1 MPKHKTKFNRRT
13 KFNRKTKF
21 NIKNKMEFIATQE
34 PKHISKPK
42 PNCEVNKTFEEKEL
56 DILRSAVDKAEERQG
71 KAIAQSPDIIKI
83 INILETFLKRKHLIC
98 YGGTAINNI
107 LPEQDQF
114 YNKDVE
120 IPDYDF
126 YSANALN
133 DAKEL
138 ADIYNT
144 MGYNDVEARAAV
156 HVGTY
161 KVFVNFIPVADVT
174 QMEPKLFKVVL
185 KESLKINGIHYAPPN
200 YLRMSVYK
208 ELSRPMGDIS
218 RWEKVYKRLVLL
230 NKNYPLKNPHCNA
243 VKFMRDFEGTSQD
256 SSLIYDTL
264 KDAMIDLGLVFIG
277 GFASSLYGKYMPKEQ
292 QQFFQKVPDF
302 DVLADDPKT
311 ATTII
316 KERLLTAGFKNIK
329 IYKKPGVGEIIAPH
343 YEVVVDNDTVCFIY
357 EPLACHSYNTIKIGH
372 NTVKVATIDT
382 MLNFFLAF
390 IYADRPY
397 YDIERILCMAQYLFE
412 VQEKNRLEQKGLLKR
427 FSINCYGNNSE
438 NIETIRAKK
447 AEKFKELKGNKGSKE
462 YDEYF
467 LRYTPGDKKGKKLA
481 ELKMKGEEK
490 EKEKGTVKRT
500 KVKRTKVKRKTTQK
514 TTQIKKRKDN
524 GFLF

>member
-1 MPKHKTKFNRRT
+1 MPKNKSKTLEK
-13 KFNRKTKF
+13 
-21 NIKNKMEFIATQE
+21 IK
-34 PKHISKPK
+34 PKH
-42 PNCEVNKTFEEKEL
+42 NCQPQQSFEEKEL
-56 DILRSAVDKAEERQG
+56 DILRAAVDKAEERQG
-71 KAIAQSPDIIKI
+71 KAMAQAPEILKI
-83 INILETFLKRKHLIC
+83 IDILETFLKKKHLIC

-107 LPEQDQF
+107 LPEYDQF

-126 YSANALN
+126 YSSNALS

-174 QMEPKLFKVVL
+174 QMDSKLFKVVL
-185 KESLKINGIHYAPPN
+185 KDSIKINGIHYAPPN
-200 YLRMSVYK
+200 FLRMAVYK

-230 NKNYPLKNPHCNA
+230 NKHYPLKNAHCNA
-243 VKFMRDFEGTSQD
+243 VKFMRDFEGTSED
-256 SSLIYDTL
+256 SDIIYDTV
-264 KDAMIDLGLVFIG
+264 KDAMIDMGLVFIG

-292 QQFFQKVPDF
+292 QQFIRKVPDF
-302 DVLADDPKT
+302 DVLADDPKM

-316 KERLLTAGFKNIK
+316 KERLNAAGFKNVK
-329 IYKKPGVGEIIAPH
+329 VYKKPGVGEIIAPH
-343 YEVVVDNDTVCFIY
+343 YEVVVDDDTVCFIY
-357 EPLACHSYNTIKIGH
+357 EPLACHSYNTIKLGH

-397 YDIERILCMAQYLFE
+397 YDNERILCMAQYLFE
-412 VQEKNRLEQKGLLKR
+412 VQAKNRLEQKGVLKR
-427 FSINCYGNNSE
+427 FSINCYGNTSE
-438 NIETIRAKK
+438 TIETIRATK
-447 AEKFKELKGNKGSKE
+447 AEKFKELKGKKGTKE
-462 YDEYF
+462 YEEYF
-467 LRYTPGDKKGKKLA
+467 LRYTPGEKSGAKKTMTKKKTQDKKIQDKKTQD
-481 ELKMKGEEK
+481 K
-490 EKEKGTVKRT
+490 
-500 KVKRTKVKRKTTQK
+500 KTQDK
-514 TTQIKKRKDN
+514 KSEPKKRRVKKTATKKKRNDDY
-524 GFLF
+524 FF

>member
-1 MPKHKTKFNRRT
+1 MPKSKAKA
-13 KFNRKTKF
+13 K
-21 NIKNKMEFIATQE
+21 
-34 PKHISKPK
+34 KHSEHNCKPQQS
-42 PNCEVNKTFEEKEL
+42 FEEKEL
-56 DILRSAVDKAEERQG
+56 DILRAAVDKAEERQG
-71 KAIAQSPDIIKI
+71 KAMAQAPEILKI
-83 INILETFLKRKHLIC
+83 IEILETFLKKKHLIC

-107 LPEQDQF
+107 LPEYDQF

-126 YSANALN
+126 YSSNALS

-138 ADIYNT
+138 ADIYNA

-174 QMEPKLFKVVL
+174 QMDSKLFKVVL
-185 KESLKINGIHYAPPN
+185 KDSIKINGIHYAPPN
-200 YLRMSVYK
+200 FLRMAVYK

-230 NKNYPLKNPHCNA
+230 NKHYPLKNAHCNA
-243 VKFMRDFEGTSQD
+243 VKFMRDFEGTSED
-256 SSLIYDTL
+256 SSIIYDTV

-292 QQFFQKVPDF
+292 QQFIRKVPDF

-316 KERLLTAGFKNIK
+316 KERLNAAGFKNVK

-343 YEVVVDNDTVCFIY
+343 YEVVVDNDTVCFLY
-357 EPLACHSYNTIKIGH
+357 EPVACHSYNTIKLGH

-397 YDIERILCMAQYLFE
+397 YDNERILCMAQYLFE
-412 VQEKNRLEQKGLLKR
+412 VQAKNRLEQKGLLKR
-427 FSINCYGNNSE
+427 FSINCYGNTSE
-438 NIETIRAKK
+438 TIETIRATK
-447 AEKFKELKGNKGSKE
+447 AEKFKELKGKKGSKE
-462 YDEYF
+462 YEEYF
-467 LRYTPGDKKGKKLA
+467 LRYTPGEKKTMTKKNTPEKKPQDKNKSNKTNKTNKTNTKKRD
-481 ELKMKGEEK
+481 
-490 EKEKGTVKRT
+490 T
-500 KVKRTKVKRKTTQK
+500 
-514 TTQIKKRKDN
+514 IKKRNDDY
-524 GFLF
+524 FF